1 MGFRFQKRISLF
13 PSIRLNLSKSGA
25 SVTLGKP
32 GLSMNLGK
40 GGATDTAPKR
50 KKVNGCHS
58 EEVDTWN
65 SF

>member
-13 PSIRLNLSKSGA
+13 PGIRLNLSKSGA

-40 GGATDTAPKR
+40 GGATGTAPKR
-50 KKVNGCHS
+50 KKVNGGYS
-58 EEVDTWN
+58 EEVDAWN